1 MDLSI
6 IIVNWNSK
14 DYLKQCVASIL
25 AATHGIELE
34 IVVIDNASYDG
45 SGEILRQSY
54 PQVRFIQSDTN
65 LGFAK
70 ANNAAFHKSLGRNV
84 LFLNPDTKILG
95 PAVNIM
101 LGYLQQLPNAGA
113 IGCKLLNADKTIQ
126 TSCVQSFPT
135 ILNQIL
141 DSELLRALL
150 LKSSLWGNAPLF
162 GGQNGPEEV
171 EAISGACMIM
181 KRSVFEQVGLFSE
194 EYFMY
199 AEDIDLCY
207 KIKQAGHK
215 NYYIPDT
222 NVIHFGGGSTEK
234 RPSEFSNVIMCES
247 IWRFLRKTRG
257 KNYSLYYQIS
267 TLIAAVGR
275 MAILIIILPIYII
288 RLGRKSWN
296 TSFRKWVAIL
306 AWSLGLGGSVEPPGN
321 REGVNL

>member
-14 DYLKQCVASIL
+14 EYLRQCVASIL
-25 AATHGIELE
+25 AETHGIELE
-34 IVVIDNASYDG
+34 IMVIDNASYDG
-45 SGEILRQSY
+45 SREMLRQCY
-54 PQVRFIQSDTN
+54 PQVRFIQSDRN

-70 ANNAAFHKSLGRNV
+70 ANNAAFYKSRGRNV
-84 LFLNPDTKILG
+84 LFLNPDTKLLG
-95 PAVNIM
+95 PSVNIM
-101 LGYLQQLPNAGA
+101 LRYLRQLPNAGV
-113 IGCKLLNADKTIQ
+113 IGCKVLNADKTIQ

-150 LKSSLWGNAPLF
+150 PKSSLWGNALLF
-162 GGQNGPEEV
+162 GGENGAEEV
-171 EAISGACMIM
+171 EAISGACMIV

-194 EYFMY
+194 DYFMY

-234 RPSEFSNVIMCES
+234 GPSGSSNVIMRES

-257 KNYSLYYQIS
+257 GNYSFIYRIS

-275 MAILIIILPIYII
+275 MAILTIIFPVYII
-288 RLGRKSWN
+288 RTDRKSWN
-296 TSFRKWVAIL
+296 TSFRKWGAIL
-306 AWSLGLGGSVEPPGN
+306 SWSFGFGDSVAPPGN
-321 REGVNL
+321 Q